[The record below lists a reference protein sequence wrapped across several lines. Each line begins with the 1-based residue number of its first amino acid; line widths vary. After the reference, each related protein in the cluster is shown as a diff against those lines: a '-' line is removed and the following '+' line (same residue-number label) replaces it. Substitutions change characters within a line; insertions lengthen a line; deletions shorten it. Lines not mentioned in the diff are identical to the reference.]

1 MTTAITGNLPVKPA
15 TPSLLLTG
23 AEADLVRARQILATV
38 DVRPAQI
45 SYEAKITEVNLS
57 AIKNLGLAYSFAGAR
72 TRIGEGRDNIVNG
85 PPTLGDSGYA
95 GRPFKFGTF
104 SRTAVGD
111 FVDIQ
116 LDALAQDG
124 NIKVLSNP
132 NISALDGQPAAVFIG
147 DNVTYVSSITSSP
160 TGQNVTTATV
170 SAGIKLYVTGK
181 VNNDGY
187 VTLNV
192 HPEVS
197 TVSFKTA
204 IGGAQLPNISTREA
218 TTTLRVKDGETIAI
232 GGLIS
237 QQDVKN
243 VQKVPILGDLPFL
256 GQLFRDT
263 QTAHNRDEVI
273 IFIKVSIQ
281 KDAA

>member
-1 MTTAITGNLPVKPA
+1 MRTST
-15 TPSLLLTG
+15 
-23 AEADLVRARQILATV
+23 RARQVLTTV

-45 SYEAKITEVNLS
+45 NFEAKITEVNLN
-57 AIKNLGLAYSFAGAR
+57 AQKNLGLAYSFAGAQ
-72 TRIGEGRDNIVNG
+72 TRIGESGAGGDNISNG
-85 PPTLGDSGYA
+85 PPKLGDSGFP

-104 SRTAVGD
+104 SRTALGD
-111 FVDIQ
+111 LVDVK
-116 LDALAQDG
+116 LDALQQNGDV
-124 NIKVLSNP
+124 KLLSNP
-132 NISALDGQPAAVFIG
+132 NISAVDGQPAAVFIG
-147 DNVTYVSSITSSP
+147 DNITYVSSITSSP

-170 SAGIKLYVTGK
+170 SAGIKLFVTGK

-197 TVSFKTA
+197 SVTFQA
-204 IGGAQLPNISTREA
+204 GIGGAQLPNISSREA

-243 VQKVPILGDLPFL
+243 IQKVPLLGDLPFF

-263 QTAHNRDEVI
+263 QVTHNRNEVV
-273 IFIKVSIQ
+273 IFIKVSIA
-281 KDAA
+281 KDAI